1 VDQLAREVGTKGI
14 LVVESHE
21 GRGEWKGM
29 ESWSRVLDNFIG
41 DSREA
46 LDHDPCIA
54 PEDNATIIFTSG
66 TYVITAPDTCQLFID
81 ISSAGLGY
89 QRGS

>member
-1 VDQLAREVGTKGI
+1 VDQLVRNVGTKGI

-21 GRGEWKGM
+21 GNGGWRGM
-29 ESWSRVLDNFIG
+29 ESWSHVLDSFTG

-46 LDHDPCIA
+46 LDHDPCVV

-66 TYVITAPDTCQLFID
+66 TYVDNST
-81 ISSAGLGY
+81 
-89 QRGS
+89 